1 MELLFYPL
9 DLDYEIREE
18 GPAIYLYGKTTDGRQ
33 VCVVDFF
40 QPYFYVEVDPQR
52 DVRALLNQ
60 IEVRQGETVYRV
72 VGVEEVEKTIVKQ
85 KKLFYKVFV
94 PLPKAVPL
102 VKERAAALGLQCY
115 EYDILFVYR
124 YLIDKQIVPMTLVK
138 AEGNFVE
145 EKRRVPTFIAEKIV
159 PLGGETLNDV
169 KILALDIETYAKEK
183 IIDMEKNPILM
194 VAFYGQYRGKELKKV
209 ITWKRFLTE
218 GFDVEFV
225 DGEKALIERCTEVI
239 RHYQPDILTGYY
251 SDGFDLPYVST
262 RARKYGLTF
271 DVGWDYSSIVVGQKE
286 SKIAGLVHVDVFKF
300 VRTIL
305 WRGLQTSVYTL
316 DAVANEL
323 LGFGKYAVD
332 LNRLAEVWDTGS
344 DELQV
349 FCHYNLQDAYATFK
363 LAEKLLFDMVEFAK
377 LVGIPL
383 FGVTRMSFSKL
394 VEYYLL
400 RRAVEFDI
408 VAPNKP
414 EYGTA
419 SERFD
424 QHFTGAFVYQPEPG
438 LYSDLVVFD
447 FRSLYPTI
455 ISSHNIGPETVN
467 CVCCAETAPRVPEIG
482 HWFCQKTKGF
492 LSTVVEDLIVRRMR
506 IKEMIKQVKAEGG
519 DLSLLNARSEALKI
533 MTNSFYGYLGFF
545 AARWY
550 SLPCAESVT
559 AYARSYIQRVIAE
572 ATEQGFSVVYSD
584 TDSIFITLQQK
595 QKEDALAFVQ
605 KFNQSL
611 TGYMELD
618 YQGYYPRGIFVAVKG
633 EEKGA
638 KKKYALLNT
647 DGTVKVTG
655 FESVRRNWSPIA
667 KEVQEQV
674 LSLVLNTSDASAAID
689 YVRQVIDDLRKMNVE
704 VRKTI
709 ITTQLQKPIAQ
720 YESVG
725 PHVAIA
731 QQLQNR
737 GEVVGSGTVI
747 RYVVVK
753 GKGMIR
759 ERVKLPEDVRGNEYD
774 PDYYVHHQILPAVS
788 GILGVFGYTAADI
801 VQEKSQSKLGEFF

>member
-72 VGVEEVEKTIVKQ
+72 VGVEEVEKKIVNQ
-85 KKLFYKVFV
+85 KKIFYKVFA
-94 PLPKAVPL
+94 PIPKAVPL
-102 VKERAAALGLQCY
+102 LKEQAVALGLQCY

-138 AEGNFVE
+138 AEGDFVE
-145 EKRRVPTFIAEKIV
+145 EKRRVPTFIAEKVV
-159 PLGGETLNDV
+159 PLGGETLNEV
-169 KILALDIETYAKEK
+169 KMLALDIETYAKEK
-183 IIDMEKNPILM
+183 IVDMEKNPILM
-194 VAFYGQYRGKELKKV
+194 IALYGYYRGKELKKV
-209 ITWKRFLTE
+209 ITWKKFSTDSL
-218 GFDVEFV
+218 DIEFV
-225 DGEKALIERCTEVI
+225 ESERALLERCREVI
-239 RHYQPDILTGYY
+239 YHYQPDILTGYY
-251 SDGFDLPYVST
+251 SDGFDLPYLST

-271 DVGWDYSSIVVGQKE
+271 DLGWDYSSLVVGQKE
-286 SKIAGLVHVDVFKF
+286 SKITGLVHVDIFKF

-332 LNRLAEVWDTGS
+332 LNRLADVWDTGS

-363 LAEKLLFDMVEFAK
+363 LAEKLLFDMVEFSK

-400 RRAVEFDI
+400 RRAIEFDI

-419 SERFD
+419 SERLD
-424 QHFTGAFVYQPEPG
+424 QHYTGGFVYQPEPG

-455 ISSHNIGPETVN
+455 ISSHNIGPETLN
-467 CVCCAETAPRVPEIG
+467 CFCCAETAPRVPETD

-492 LSTVVEDLIVRRMR
+492 LSIVVEDLIVRRMR
-506 IKEMIKQVKAEGG
+506 IKDMIKEVKTEGG
-519 DLSLLNARSEALKI
+519 DLHLLQARSETLKI

-572 ATEQGFSVVYSD
+572 AKERGFSVVYSD
-584 TDSIFITLQQK
+584 TDSIFITLGQK
-595 QKEDALAFVQ
+595 QKEDALAFVND
-605 KFNQSL
+605 FNKTL

-709 ITTQLQKPIAQ
+709 ITTQLRKPIAQ

-737 GEVVGSGTVI
+737 GEVGGSGTVI
-747 RYVVVK
+747 RYVVTK

-788 GILGVFGYTAADI
+788 GILGVFGYTDADI
-801 VQEKSQSKLGEFF
+801 VQEKGQSKLGEFF

>member
-1 MELLFYPL
+1 MELLFYPV

-18 GPAIYLYGKTTDGRQ
+18 GPAIYLYGKTVDGKQ

-60 IEVRQGETVYRV
+60 IEVRQGEIVYRV
-72 VGVEEVEKTIVKQ
+72 VGVEEVEKTIVNQ

-102 VKERAAALGLQCY
+102 VKEQAVALGLQCY

-138 AEGNFVE
+138 AEGDFVE
-145 EKRRVPTFIAEKIV
+145 EKRRVPTFIAEKVV
-159 PLGGETLNDV
+159 PLGGETLNEV
-169 KILALDIETYAKEK
+169 KILAVDIETYAKEK

-209 ITWKRFLTE
+209 ITWKKFPTDSL
-218 GFDVEFV
+218 DIEFV
-225 DGEKALIERCTEVI
+225 ESERALLERCREVI
-239 RHYQPDILTGYY
+239 YHYQPDILTGYY

-271 DVGWDYSSIVVGQKE
+271 DVGWDYSSLVVGQKE
-286 SKIAGLVHVDVFKF
+286 SKITGLVHVDVFKF

-363 LAEKLLFDMVEFAK
+363 LAEKLLFDMVEFSK

-467 CVCCAETAPRVPEIG
+467 CVCCAETAPRVPELG

-492 LSTVVEDLIVRRMR
+492 LSTVVEDLIVRRMG
-506 IKEMIKQVKAEGG
+506 IKEMIKQVKSEAG
-519 DLSLLNARSEALKI
+519 DVHLLTARSEALKV

-572 ATEQGFSVVYSD
+572 AKGKGFSVVYSD
-584 TDSIFITLQQK
+584 TDSIFITLGQK
-595 QKEDALAFVQ
+595 QKEDALAFVND
-605 KFNQSL
+605 FNKTL

-689 YVRQVIDDLRKMNVE
+689 YVRQIIDALRKMNVE

-709 ITTQLQKPIAQ
+709 ITTQLQKPIAR

-737 GEVVGSGTVI
+737 GEVVGQGTVI

-788 GILGVFGYTAADI
+788 GILGVFGYTDADI

>member
-1 MELLFYPL
+1 MELLFYPV

-18 GPAIYLYGKTTDGRQ
+18 GPAIYLYGKTKDGRQ

-40 QPYFYVEVDPQR
+40 QPYFYVEVDPHR

-60 IEVRQGETVYRV
+60 IEVRQGEIVYRV
-72 VGVEEVEKTIVKQ
+72 VGVEEVEKTIVNQ
-85 KKLFYKVFV
+85 KKLFYKVFA
-94 PLPKAVPL
+94 PIPKAVPL
-102 VKERAAALGLQCY
+102 LKEQAVALGLQCY

-124 YLIDKQIVPMTLVK
+124 YLIDKQIIPMTLVK
-138 AEGNFVE
+138 AEGYFAE

-159 PLGGETLNDV
+159 PLGGETLNEV

-183 IIDMEKNPILM
+183 IVDMEKNPILM

-209 ITWKRFLTE
+209 ITWKKFPTDSL
-218 GFDVEFV
+218 DIEFV
-225 DGEKALIERCTEVI
+225 ESERALLERCREVI
-239 RHYQPDILTGYY
+239 YHYQPDILTGYY

-286 SKIAGLVHVDVFKF
+286 SKITGLVHVDVFKF

-467 CVCCAETAPRVPEIG
+467 CICCVETAPRVPETG
-482 HWFCQKTKGF
+482 HWFCQKNKGF

-572 ATEQGFSVVYSD
+572 AKEKGFSVVYSD
-584 TDSIFITLQQK
+584 TDSIFITLGQK
-595 QKEDALAFVQ
+595 QKEDALAFVND
-605 KFNQSL
+605 FNKTL

-689 YVRQVIDDLRKMNVE
+689 YVRQIIDDLRKMNVE

-788 GILGVFGYTAADI
+788 GILGVFGYTDADI
-801 VQEKSQSKLGEFF
+801 VQEKGQSKLGEFF